1 MVQKARKSS
10 TLVQTP
16 KWTAT
21 TVTRHRASVDRLDTG
36 VPMVPAAFSGL
47 LRITMKGES
56 DPLQNMGNHTLHG
69 HPGWC
74 AKSRTR
80 EMVPET
86 IAEHCAMALSLVHAH
101 SLRNALI
108 CVGVLGGKVLV

>member
-1 MVQKARKSS
+1 
-10 TLVQTP
+10 
-16 KWTAT
+16 
-21 TVTRHRASVDRLDTG
+21 
-36 VPMVPAAFSGL
+36 MVPAAFSGL
-47 LRITMKGES
+47 LRITRNGES

-101 SLRNALI
+101 SLRKALI
-108 CVGVLGGKVLV
+108 CVGMVGAFSAFEPKESVESHRFARALIGGTR